1 MFNFFMSKTFDGL
14 IRNNRQAIAEFDTQ
28 REVVIPCAAFGAWRH
43 MKPKAKAIRN
53 CGNATFM
60 RITVM
65 DIFLA
70 FILVGAAA
78 WLFVRR
84 FEHRLETQ
92 HGPWIA
98 DVERSSHTAV
108 RARFARSA

>member
-1 MFNFFMSKTFDGL
+1 
-14 IRNNRQAIAEFDTQ
+14 
-28 REVVIPCAAFGAWRH
+28 
-43 MKPKAKAIRN
+43 MKPKTKAIRN

-84 FEHRLETQ
+84 FEQHIETQ
-92 HGPWIA
+92 QGPWIA
-98 DVERSSHTAV
+98 NVER
-108 RARFARSA
+108 